1 MLYIK
6 TYIFLALFQKSEDL
20 GMLYQIPMWQ
30 QLNELSG
37 DTLPSDEECLSMILT
52 TSQGF
57 CAQHNQL
64 VSCVTCCPWRV
75 WI

>member
-1 MLYIK
+1 
-6 TYIFLALFQKSEDL
+6 
-20 GMLYQIPMWQ
+20 MLYQIPMWQ

-37 DTLPSDEECLSMILT
+37 DTLPSDEECLSMILN

-57 CAQHNQL
+57 YAQHNQL
-64 VSCVTCCPWRV
+64 FSCVTCCLCRG